1 MALSIART
9 RTSTSR
15 KRRSCSV
22 ENSGAEIVSIVALL
36 NPLHGQNL
44 DNALLERALHL
55 WNERAPHSASEADE
69 ARHSILGMFERA
81 VGREPVS
88 SPERLVTS
96 ELEQQVDQL
105 LDFPSHRL
113 AVYGSLAPGAE
124 NQWVLSELH
133 GVWTKGTVKGHRDA
147 AGWGQTLG
155 FPGLIWD
162 PKSDEVAVDLFH
174 SPELPQ
180 HWHRIDE
187 FEGADYQRILV
198 PVQQGTQVVVANIYA
213 LGRR

>member
-1 MALSIART
+1 M
-9 RTSTSR
+9 
-15 KRRSCSV
+15 
-22 ENSGAEIVSIVALL
+22 
-36 NPLHGQNL
+36 HHQNV
-44 DNALLERALHL
+44 DNALLERALRL
-55 WNERAPHSASEADE
+55 WNERALSPASAVDE
-69 ARHSILGMFERA
+69 AVHTILGMFQRA
-81 VGREPVS
+81 VDREPVS
-88 SPERLVTS
+88 SPERPVTS

-124 NQWVLSELH
+124 NHWVLSALH

-155 FPGLIWD
+155 FPALVWD
-162 PKSDEVAVDLFH
+162 PNGDVIAVDLFH

-180 HWHRIDE
+180 HWDRIDE
-187 FEGADYQRILV
+187 FEGDDYQRIFV
-198 PVQQGTQVVVANIYA
+198 PLQQGAQVVVANIYA